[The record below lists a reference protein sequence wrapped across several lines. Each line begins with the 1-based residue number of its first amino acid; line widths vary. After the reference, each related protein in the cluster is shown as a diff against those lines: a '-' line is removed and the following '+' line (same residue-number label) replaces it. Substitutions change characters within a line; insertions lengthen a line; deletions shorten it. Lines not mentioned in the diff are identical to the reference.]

1 MKITR
6 HALKK
11 GIDLYFIRDEKFKT
25 YMASVLFHRPLTRE
39 GASKGALLAQVLR
52 CGNELYPSAKEI
64 DIALEELYGAS
75 LYCSSGKRGEEQ
87 VIRVAMEAVC
97 DAFLP
102 APAFDKAME
111 LLFTAAFKGNNRGAV
126 EQEKKNL
133 IDRIRGQI
141 NDKRYYASLRLNEIM
156 FEGRPYGIN
165 SIGYAEDVEKINPDA
180 LFGFYDEVIN
190 TSAMSIIFTGNF
202 DETAAMA
209 AAKKAVEALPEREA
223 GHTLAEITG
232 GSGEVRRVTDHL
244 DVTQGKLAMGLYTGI
259 AHSDPL
265 IYAQMVMNGIYGGSP
280 SSKLFNNV
288 REKLSLCY
296 YASSWADRMMGVMT
310 VSSGIEFQNFD
321 AAYNEIMA
329 QLQAMKDGDFS
340 DEEIDVI
347 KKELSNSFR
356 SRVDAVEALED
367 YYTTQILLGTDVSI
381 EDTIENIEN
390 VTRDQIKE
398 AASRVTLDTVYFLAG
413 KEEA

>member
-1 MKITR
+1 MNITK

-25 YMASVLFHRPLTRE
+25 YMASVLFHRPLNRE

-52 CGNELYPSAKEI
+52 CGNELHPSAKEI
-64 DIALEELYGAS
+64 DVALEELYGAS

-111 LLFTAAFKGNNRGAV
+111 LLFAAAFKGNNRGSV

-156 FEGRPYGIN
+156 FDGRPYGIN
-165 SIGYAEDVEKINPDA
+165 SIGYEEDVEKITPDD

-202 DETAAMA
+202 DEAAAMA

-232 GSGEVRRVTDHL
+232 GAGEVRRVTEHL

-259 AHSDPL
+259 AHNDPL
-265 IYAQMVMNGIYGGSP
+265 IYAQMVMNGLYGGSVN
-280 SSKLFNNV
+280 SKLFNNV
-288 REKLSLCY
+288 RERLSLCY
-296 YASSWADRMMGVMT
+296 YASSRADRMMGVMT

-347 KKELSNSFR
+347 KKEICNSFR

-367 YYTTQILLGTDVSI
+367 YYTTQILLGSDVSI
-381 EDTIENIEN
+381 EETIENIEN
-390 VTRDQIKE
+390 VTREQIKE
-398 AASRVTLDTVYFLAG
+398 AAGRVALDTVYFLAG